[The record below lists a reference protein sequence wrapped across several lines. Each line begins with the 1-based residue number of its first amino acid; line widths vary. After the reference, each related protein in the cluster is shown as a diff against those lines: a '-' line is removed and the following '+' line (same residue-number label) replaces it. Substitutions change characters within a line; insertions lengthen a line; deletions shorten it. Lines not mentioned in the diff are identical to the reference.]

1 MIIVQNFT
9 VGDNYYTMAITEGR
23 KAFGIIITMLENK
36 PVYVEFMKFTDDG
49 KDIVTV
55 TELENPEEFKELK
68 DKYFEFAMEY
78 IKAHTN

>member
-1 MIIVQNFT
+1 MKIVQNFT
-9 VGDNYYTMAITEGR
+9 VGDNYYTMTITEGR
-23 KAFGIIITMLENK
+23 KAFGVIIAIFENK

-49 KDIVTV
+49 KDIVAV

-78 IKAHTN
+78 IKAHAN